1 MKLTV
6 GVEKRNVTTID
17 TFMDLV
23 RNLVPENLV
32 QACLEKVQTVIKYPG
47 QTLENATIREDDKLT
62 WKFEEK
68 WAPSVNFTNIFY
80 QQLFLYKSV
89 LSSFS
94 LLTIWRCNFFAK
106 EYQFYIETCNATL
119 ELWK

>member
-1 MKLTV
+1 MTTV
-6 GVEKRNVTTID
+6 D

-47 QTLENATIREDDKLT
+47 ATLENATIREDDKLT

-68 WAPSVNFTNIFY
+68 LAPGRKLKHYFVDFRASKK
-80 QQLFLYKSV
+80 L
-89 LSSFS
+89 LSLSGKIKPWD
-94 LLTIWRCNFFAK
+94 L
-106 EYQFYIETCNATL
+106 
-119 ELWK
+119 

>member
-1 MKLTV
+1 MNLTV
-6 GVEKRNVTTID
+6 GVEKRNVTTVD

-47 QTLENATIREDDKLT
+47 PTLENATIREDDKLT

-68 WAPSVNFTNIFY
+68 WAPGVNFTNIFY
-80 QQLFLYKSV
+80 ELLFCTKVFCTAFLY
-89 LSSFS
+89 L
-94 LLTIWRCNFFAK
+94 
-106 EYQFYIETCNATL
+106 QFGVVIFWQKNIHVYKNL
-119 ELWK
+119 